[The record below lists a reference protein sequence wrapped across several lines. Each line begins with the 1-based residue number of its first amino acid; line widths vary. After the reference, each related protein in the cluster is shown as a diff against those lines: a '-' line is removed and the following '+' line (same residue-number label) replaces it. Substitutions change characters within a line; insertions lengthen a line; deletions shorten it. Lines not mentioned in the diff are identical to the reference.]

1 MTTELLDLA
10 DGTAVMGG
18 RLHADPPDDRLAAR
32 EGRSGTARMRPDTP
46 FAIQG
51 SVLIPDEAL
60 EDHHVVV
67 AGGEIQDVVG
77 VAPAG
82 MPVIVSEV

>member
-32 EGRSGTARMRPDTP
+32 EGGRAPPGCGRIRRSRSRDPC
-46 FAIQG
+46 
-51 SVLIPDEAL
+51 
-60 EDHHVVV
+60 
-67 AGGEIQDVVG
+67 
-77 VAPAG
+77 
-82 MPVIVSEV
+82 